1 MKNFFYGILLA
12 VTSLAGYSQHIT
24 ETNTDSLYLKALD
37 AYKNGQY
44 QSSLDLTRRGLD
56 LAPEYHDIRILEI
69 RNYWALNNYA
79 EADKN
84 LEYLLKEAPEYID
97 TKPLALQRIGRFQ
110 DNQKAFQY
118 LSRLDSLYP
127 GDTSLKIQ
135 QAKLLLKMNRR
146 KEAREIALKT
156 IEASG
161 ISGANR
167 YVLQTILN
175 RTVSNEIGINYQ
187 FINFSKDYS
196 RDKPWH
202 TVSGEFQHNFNRT
215 AVIGRVNYTDRAYDQ
230 GTLYELEAY
239 PVFNDRMYAFT
250 NIGFSD
256 GTLFPDFRASAS
268 LFYNFAKIFEGE
280 VGGRLL
286 AFNDT
291 NYLTGILGLTAY
303 QGSFYLNI
311 RIFLGPERMNK
322 LVQNYQFNVRY
333 YMRNA
338 DNYLFARLGSGIS
351 PDERA
356 IFTQVQENPGL
367 EAYYF
372 NLGINKSI
380 GIHHIFQ
387 LGGGYLF
394 EDINAQ
400 AKGNQLV
407 GFASYRYRF

>member
-1 MKNFFYGILLA
+1 MKNFFFGIFLA
-12 VTSLAGYSQHIT
+12 LTSFAGFSQEIS
-24 ETNTDSLYLKALD
+24 ETNTDSLYLKALN
-37 AYKNGQY
+37 AYKTQTY
-44 QSSLDLTRRGLD
+44 KKSLNLTRRGLE

-69 RNYWALNNYA
+69 RNFWVLGRFT
-79 EADKN
+79 EADED
-84 LEYLLKEAPEYID
+84 LDYLLKQAPQYAD
-97 TKPLALQRIGRFQ
+97 TKPLALQRIGKFQ
-110 DNQKAFQY
+110 DDQKAFQY
-118 LSRLDSLYP
+118 LSRLDSIYP
-127 GDTSLKIQ
+127 GDTSLRIQ

-156 IEASG
+156 IETSG

-175 RTVSNEIGINYQ
+175 RTVSNEIGVNYQ
-187 FINFSKDYS
+187 FINFSEDYS
-196 RDKPWH
+196 RDEPWH
-202 TVSGEFQHNFNRT
+202 TISGEFQHNFNRT
-215 AVIGRVNYTDRAYDQ
+215 AVIARVNYTDRAYDQ
-230 GTLYELEAY
+230 GSLYELEAY
-239 PVFNDRMYAFT
+239 PVFSDRMYAFT
-250 NIGFSD
+250 NVGFSD
-256 GTLFPDFRASAS
+256 GSLFPDFRASAS

-286 AFNDT
+286 AFNNT

-303 QGSFYLNI
+303 QGSFYLNL
-311 RIFLGPERMNK
+311 RTFLGPKRMNK
-322 LVQNYQFNVRY
+322 LVQNYQFNLRY
-333 YMRNA
+333 YLKNA

-372 NLGINKSI
+372 NVGINKSI

-400 AKGNQLV
+400 TKGNQLV